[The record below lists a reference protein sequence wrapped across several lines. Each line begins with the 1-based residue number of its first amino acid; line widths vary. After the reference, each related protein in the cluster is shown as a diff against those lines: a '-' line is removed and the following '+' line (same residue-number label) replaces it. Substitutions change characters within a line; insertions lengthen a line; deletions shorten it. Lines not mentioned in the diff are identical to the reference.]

1 MSTNQDIPDLRLSA
15 AAGSHN
21 ALVSPRTQSAAYPPS
36 SWHTRCSS
44 RINSQINPTFN
55 VLGLDKD
62 KHHPLNYSN
71 IHNALEKTYSI
82 LLSIRNEIEKPKAIP
97 STVPFIREATKFYF
111 QNEKKMDS
119 DFKR

>member
-1 MSTNQDIPDLRLSA
+1 M
-15 AAGSHN
+15 
-21 ALVSPRTQSAAYPPS
+21 AYPPS

-62 KHHPLNYSN
+62 KHHPFNYSN
-71 IHNALEKTYSI
+71 IQNALEKTFSI
-82 LLSIRNEIEKPKAIP
+82 LLKIRNEIEKPKGIP

-111 QNEKKMDS
+111 QNEKKWTQTLRDKTILKKTVLFLSRLVSKSDS
-119 DFKR
+119 